1 MKFDP
6 DTESDLPSKT
16 RLKQEATELQQLGLK
31 LTTYSSTVLR
41 KHSLSDVLI
50 SAIEEYNRL
59 PNSYGARRRQ
69 LQFIGKLMRD
79 LDYDAVMK
87 AIDDLENTHLRKK
100 KKPSAA
106 KLLCEAILES
116 GDAEINAALQRY
128 PQLERQTMRQLC
140 REHNRAKDGAR
151 DKYKIKLQNY
161 LQQQI
166 DSETQQPR

>member
-1 MKFDP
+1 MKYET

-16 RLKQEATELQQLGLK
+16 QLKQDATDLQQLGQK
-31 LTTYSSTVLR
+31 LTTYSSAVLR
-41 KHSLSDVLI
+41 KLSLNERLI
-50 SAIEEYNRL
+50 SAIEEFNRL

-79 LDYDAVMK
+79 LDYDAIIK
-87 AIDDLENTHLRKK
+87 AIDNLENSHLRKK

-116 GDAEINAALQRY
+116 GDAEINAALEQH
-128 PQLERQTMRQLC
+128 PQLERQTMRQLY
-140 REHNRAKDGAR
+140 REHNRAAETSR
-151 DKYKIKLQNY
+151 DKYKTKLQNY

-166 DSETQQPR
+166 NS